1 MELMVTELP
10 KKVPKVFECK
20 TCDYSTSR
28 LGQYKRHLA
37 TDKHKWYQNGNE
49 KVPAKNECG
58 NCGRCYAHLSALS
71 RHRKTCIQEVDQ
83 TVVIQNTISLIPQ
96 DTILEIMKE
105 LVVSQNQNN
114 DLQQKIL
121 EQQSKIIELT
131 HAKTVNNTNTN
142 CNNNNKIINI
152 NMFLNEQCKD
162 AITIQ
167 EFLKSIKPTVE
178 DVMYLTEHGN
188 KEGISKIITNALGQ
202 LEVTERPLHC
212 TDLKRHTTYVK
223 HPEGWN
229 KEQDQIHTKKIYD
242 HTVHKCSTQLNTIFD
257 SDPKYYERGTD
268 EYENRIK
275 MMTETFSD
283 KNRDAILRN
292 VEVSIQLDKNLIE

>member
-1 MELMVTELP
+1 MSIEI
-10 KKVPKVFECK
+10 VPKSSNVHSCQ
-20 TCDYSTSR
+20 TCDYHASR
-28 LGQYKRHLA
+28 LSQYERHLLTAKHIKATSA
-37 TDKHKWYQNGNE
+37 TDSATS
-49 KVPAKNECG
+49 KVPENVCEKCNKK
-58 NCGRCYAHLSALS
+58 YADRKGLW
-71 RHRKTCIQEVDQ
+71 RHKKSCVKERSLVQVE
-83 TVVIQNTISLIPQ
+83 NPLSLIPQ

-202 LEVTERPLHC
+202 LEITERPVHC

-242 HTVHKCSTQLNTIFD
+242 HTVHKCSTQLNEIFD
-257 SDPKYYERGTD
+257 KDPKYYERGTD

>member
-1 MELMVTELP
+1 MSIE
-10 KKVPKVFECK
+10 KVPKSSNVHSCK
-20 TCDYSTSR
+20 MCDYHTSR
-28 LGQYKRHLA
+28 LSQYERHLLTAKHINATSA
-37 TDKHKWYQNGNE
+37 TDSATPKVPE
-49 KVPAKNECG
+49 KVCEKCNKK
-58 NCGRCYAHLSALS
+58 YADRKGLW
-71 RHRKTCIQEVDQ
+71 RHKKSCVKERSLVQVD
-83 TVVIQNTISLIPQ
+83 NPLSLIPQ

-105 LVVSQNQNN
+105 LVVSQNHNN

-131 HAKTVNNTNTN
+131 HVKTVNNTN

-178 DVMYLTEHGN
+178 DVLYLTEHGN

-202 LEVTERPLHC
+202 LEITERPVHC

-242 HTVHKCSTQLNTIFD
+242 HTVHRCSTQLNEIFD
-257 SDPKYYERGTD
+257 KDPKYYQQGTA

-283 KNRDAILRN
+283 KNKDAILRN
-292 VEVSIQLDKNLIE
+292 VEISIQLDKNLIE